1 MPKDGRG
8 QRPRD
13 GGAPAA
19 EGDTHRRIVTAAGD
33 LFEKNGY
40 TRCTTR
46 AIAREAGVTE
56 VTLFRHFA
64 SKESLF
70 KAVMEL
76 FGSTYIVRSIESR
89 LTGDYRSDLMM
100 IGGFFL
106 DMMLKRADRVAL
118 AICEARHFPGM
129 RSMIAQIPAELW
141 QVLARYL
148 QGKMEEGVVRPL
160 HTGAVAQSFFA
171 AFYTYGLQRQI
182 LQLEPQPPISQE
194 EFVAQIVDVFV
205 KGTIAEGQEAVKP

>member
-1 MPKDGRG
+1 MPKDERG
-8 QRPRD
+8 QQPSAD
-13 GGAPAA
+13 GAQAV
-19 EGDTHRRIVTAAGD
+19 EGDTRRRIVAAAGD

-76 FGSTYIVRSIESR
+76 FGSTFIVRSIESR

-100 IGGFFL
+100 IGSFFI
-106 DMMLKRADRVAL
+106 DVMLKRADRVAL
-118 AICEARHFPGM
+118 AMCEAKHFPGM
-129 RSMIAQIPAELW
+129 RAMIAQIPAELW

-148 QGKMEEGVVRPL
+148 QRKMEEGVVRQL
-160 HTGAVAQSFFA
+160 HAGAVAQSFFA
-171 AFYTYGLQRQI
+171 AFYTYGLQRKI
-182 LQLEPQPPISQE
+182 LQLEPQPPISQD